1 MPGTLVV
8 TNAAALV
15 TVAERPVEGAAG
27 ALAVIPDGALAAR
40 DGRIVW
46 VGPRAALPEALADDA
61 QVVDAGGRL
70 IIPGYVDAHTHPIF
84 AGSRAA
90 EFCARALGQPYGEL
104 LERGDAGIMSTVNAT
119 RAASEDDLL
128 RLALA
133 RADTFLR
140 HGTTTIEA
148 KTGYGLSPEGEDKSL
163 RVLERL
169 QGLTALRIVPTYLG
183 AHLVPADYRTDPEAY
198 VRLLLDT
205 MLPAA
210 AGRARFCDVFCD
222 QGAFTVEQ
230 SRRILRRAQDLGMA
244 PRLHAD
250 ELADVGAARLAAEL
264 GAASADHLV
273 YVDDTGMEAMARAG
287 TVATLLPG
295 TTFSLASEHYAPAR
309 RLIEHGVR
317 LALATDCNP
326 GTCYME
332 NMALAVTLAVLK
344 LKLTAE
350 EAVRAATLG
359 GAYSL
364 RMQDEVGSLEV
375 GKRCDLVVLD
385 AMSYQ
390 EIPYRVGANL
400 ARIVVVGGRV
410 AVTDA
415 REQGMYP
422 VQPT

>member
-1 MPGTLVV
+1 MPGTCVV
-8 TNAAALV
+8 TNTAALV

-27 ALAVIPDGALAAR
+27 ALGVIPDGALAAR

-61 QVVDAGGRL
+61 EVVDAGGRL
-70 IIPGYVDAHTHPIF
+70 VIPGYVDAHTHPIF

-90 EFCARALGQPYGEL
+90 EFCARALGQPYGEW

-273 YVDDTGMEAMARAG
+273 HVDDGGMEAMARAG

-295 TTFSLASEHYAPAR
+295 TTFS
-309 RLIEHGVR
+309 
-317 LALATDCNP
+317 
-326 GTCYME
+326 
-332 NMALAVTLAVLK
+332 
-344 LKLTAE
+344 
-350 EAVRAATLG
+350 
-359 GAYSL
+359 
-364 RMQDEVGSLEV
+364 
-375 GKRCDLVVLD
+375 
-385 AMSYQ
+385 
-390 EIPYRVGANL
+390 
-400 ARIVVVGGRV
+400 
-410 AVTDA
+410 
-415 REQGMYP
+415 
-422 VQPT
+422 

>member
-1 MPGTLVV
+1 
-8 TNAAALV
+8 
-15 TVAERPVEGAAG
+15 
-27 ALAVIPDGALAAR
+27 
-40 DGRIVW
+40 
-46 VGPRAALPEALADDA
+46 
-61 QVVDAGGRL
+61 
-70 IIPGYVDAHTHPIF
+70 
-84 AGSRAA
+84 
-90 EFCARALGQPYGEL
+90 
-104 LERGDAGIMSTVNAT
+104 
-119 RAASEDDLL
+119 
-128 RLALA
+128 
-133 RADTFLR
+133 
-140 HGTTTIEA
+140 
-148 KTGYGLSPEGEDKSL
+148 
-163 RVLERL
+163 
-169 QGLTALRIVPTYLG
+169 
-183 AHLVPADYRTDPEAY
+183 
-198 VRLLLDT
+198 

-230 SRRILRRAQDLGMA
+230 SRRILRRALDLGMA

-273 YVDDTGMEAMARAG
+273 HVDDTGMEAMARAG

-344 LKLTAE
+344 LQLTAE
-350 EAVRAATLG
+350 EAIRAATLG

-400 ARIVVVGGRV
+400 TRIVVVGGRV
-410 AVTDA
+410 Y
-415 REQGMYP
+415 ELSG
-422 VQPT
+422 